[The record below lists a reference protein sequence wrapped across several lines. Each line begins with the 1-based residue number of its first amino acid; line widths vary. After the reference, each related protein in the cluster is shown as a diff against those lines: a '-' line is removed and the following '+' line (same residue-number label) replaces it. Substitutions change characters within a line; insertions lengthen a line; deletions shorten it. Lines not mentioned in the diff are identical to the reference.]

1 MQQHQGDE
9 DLKEQRIADKTP
21 GRQSAGE
28 RVAEDAE
35 NIIGETQ
42 EEVAAARRPW
52 YQTRRWGLILLAVY
66 GILLALFTLLAVW
79 VAYNPVLAIDV
90 TITRAFQEN
99 QSPWLRYTMIAAS
112 FIGNVSALSL
122 GLIILAAVLFWM
134 VDLRLEA
141 IMVVVVSATSALLN
155 WLIKLVVARPRPSA
169 SLVEIIQAT
178 SGQSFPSG
186 HVMSYVAFW
195 GLLFSLG
202 IILFRGKHW
211 WRTAL
216 LIISALLVVLVGP
229 SRIYLGDHWATDV
242 LGAYLIGGLLL
253 SLSLW
258 IYLNLRG
265 RSVLAPT
272 GKRARRFHQ
281 KYVRR
286 PASGRPERPSN
297 RYQAK
302 PGNRQEAG

>member
-1 MQQHQGDE
+1 MQQQQRDE
-9 DLKEQRIADKTP
+9 DLKEQRIADKIP
-21 GRQSAGE
+21 GRESAGE
-28 RVAEDAE
+28 GVAEDVE
-35 NIIGETQ
+35 NSIEEAQ

-122 GLIILAAVLFWM
+122 GLIVLAAVLFWM

-202 IILFRGKHW
+202 VILFRGKHW

-216 LIISALLVVLVGP
+216 LIISALFVALVGP

-265 RSVLAPT
+265 RGVLAPT

-286 PASGRPERPSN
+286 PAQLPDTQR
-297 RYQAK
+297 
-302 PGNRQEAG
+302 

>member
-1 MQQHQGDE
+1 MQQKQRDE
-9 DLKEQRIADKTP
+9 DRKEQQTEDRIPSRESVGK
-21 GRQSAGE
+21 RIE
-28 RVAEDAE
+28 EDAE
-35 NIIGETQ
+35 NIIEEAQ
-42 EEVAAARRPW
+42 KEVAAARRPW
-52 YQTRRWGLILLAVY
+52 YQARRWGLILLVVY
-66 GILLALFTLLAVW
+66 GIMLALSALLAVW
-79 VAYNPVLAIDV
+79 VAYHPVLAIDV

-112 FIGNVSALSL
+112 YIGNVTALSL
-122 GLIILAAVLFWM
+122 GLIVLAAVLFWI

-141 IMVVVVSATSALLN
+141 IMVAVVSATSALLN
-155 WLIKLVVARPRPSA
+155 WLIKLAVARPRPAA
-169 SLVEIIQAT
+169 SLVDIIQAT

-202 IILFRGKHW
+202 VILFRGKHW

-216 LIISALLVVLVGP
+216 LIISALFVALVGP
-229 SRIYLGDHWATDV
+229 SRIYLGDHWASDV

-265 RSVLAPT
+265 RGVLAPT

-286 PASGRPERPSN
+286 PAQLRDTQAEPPE
-297 RYQAK
+297 
-302 PGNRQEAG
+302 

>member
-202 IILFRGKHW
+202 VILFRGKRW

-272 GKRARRFHQ
+272 GKRAMRFHQ

-286 PASGRPERPSN
+286 PASGR
-297 RYQAK
+297 A
-302 PGNRQEAG
+302 EARCS

>member
-1 MQQHQGDE
+1 MQQQQGDE
-9 DLKEQRIADKTP
+9 DSKAQRIADKIP
-21 GRQSAGE
+21 GRESAGE

-35 NIIGETQ
+35 NIIEEVQ

-202 IILFRGKHW
+202 VILFRGKRW
-211 WRTAL
+211 WRTAW
-216 LIISALLVVLVGP
+216 LIISALFVVLVGP

-272 GKRARRFHQ
+272 GKRAMRFHQ

-286 PASGRPERPSN
+286 PVQLRDTQR
-297 RYQAK
+297 
-302 PGNRQEAG
+302 

>member
-1 MQQHQGDE
+1 MQQQQRDE
-9 DLKEQRIADKTP
+9 DLKEQRIADKIP
-21 GRQSAGE
+21 GRESAGE
-28 RVAEDAE
+28 RVAEDVE
-35 NIIGETQ
+35 NSIEEAQ

-122 GLIILAAVLFWM
+122 GLIVLAAVLFWI

-202 IILFRGKHW
+202 VILFRGKHW

-216 LIISALLVVLVGP
+216 LIISALFVVLVGP

-265 RSVLAPT
+265 RGVLAPT

-286 PASGRPERPSN
+286 PAQLRDTQR
-297 RYQAK
+297 
-302 PGNRQEAG
+302 

>member
-1 MQQHQGDE
+1 MQQKQRDE
-9 DLKEQRIADKTP
+9 DLKEQRIADKIP
-21 GRQSAGE
+21 GRESAGE
-28 RVAEDAE
+28 RVAEDVE
-35 NIIGETQ
+35 NSIEEAQ

-122 GLIILAAVLFWM
+122 GLIVLAAVLFWI

-202 IILFRGKHW
+202 VILFRGKHW

-216 LIISALLVVLVGP
+216 LIISALFVVLVGP

-265 RSVLAPT
+265 RGVLAPT

-286 PASGRPERPSN
+286 PAQLRDTQR
-297 RYQAK
+297 
-302 PGNRQEAG
+302 

>member
-35 NIIGETQ
+35 NSIGEAQ

-202 IILFRGKHW
+202 VILFRGKHW

-265 RSVLAPT
+265 RGVLAPT

-286 PASGRPERPSN
+286 PVKLRDTQR
-297 RYQAK
+297 
-302 PGNRQEAG
+302 

>member
-1 MQQHQGDE
+1 MQQKQRDE
-9 DLKEQRIADKTP
+9 DLKEQRIADKIP
-21 GRQSAGE
+21 GRESAGE
-28 RVAEDAE
+28 RVAEDVE
-35 NIIGETQ
+35 NSIEEAQ

-122 GLIILAAVLFWM
+122 GLIVLAAVLFWI

-141 IMVVVVSATSALLN
+141 IVVVVVSATSALLN

-202 IILFRGKHW
+202 VILFRGKHW

-216 LIISALLVVLVGP
+216 LIISALFVVLVGP

-265 RSVLAPT
+265 RGVLAPT

-286 PASGRPERPSN
+286 PAQLRDTQR
-297 RYQAK
+297 
-302 PGNRQEAG
+302 

>member
-1 MQQHQGDE
+1 MQQQQRDE

-21 GRQSAGE
+21 GRESAGE

-35 NIIGETQ
+35 NIIEEAQ

-122 GLIILAAVLFWM
+122 GLIVLAAVLFWM

-202 IILFRGKHW
+202 VILFRGKHW

-216 LIISALLVVLVGP
+216 LIISALFVVLVGP

-265 RSVLAPT
+265 RGVLAPT

-286 PASGRPERPSN
+286 PAQLPDTQR
-297 RYQAK
+297 
-302 PGNRQEAG
+302 

>member
-1 MQQHQGDE
+1 MQQQQRDE

-21 GRQSAGE
+21 GRESAGE

-35 NIIGETQ
+35 NIIEEAQ

-122 GLIILAAVLFWM
+122 GLIVLAAVLFWM

-202 IILFRGKHW
+202 VILFRGKHW

-216 LIISALLVVLVGP
+216 LIISALFVVLVGP

-265 RSVLAPT
+265 RGVLAPT

-286 PASGRPERPSN
+286 PASGRP
-297 RYQAK
+297 
-302 PGNRQEAG
+302 

>member
-1 MQQHQGDE
+1 MQQQQGDE
-9 DLKEQRIADKTP
+9 DLKKQRIADKIP
-21 GRQSAGE
+21 GRESAGE
-28 RVAEDAE
+28 QVTEDAE
-35 NIIGETQ
+35 NIIEEAQ

-52 YQTRRWGLILLAVY
+52 YQTRRWGFILLAVY

-90 TITRAFQEN
+90 TITHAFQEN

-122 GLIILAAVLFWM
+122 GLIVLAAVLFWI

-169 SLVEIIQAT
+169 SLVDIIQAT
-178 SGQSFPSG
+178 IGQSFPSG

-202 IILFRGKHW
+202 VILFRGKHW

-265 RSVLAPT
+265 RGVLAPT

-286 PASGRPERPSN
+286 PAQLRDVHVEPPE
-297 RYQAK
+297 
-302 PGNRQEAG
+302 

>member
-1 MQQHQGDE
+1 MQQKQRDE
-9 DLKEQRIADKTP
+9 DWKEQQTENKIPHREP
-21 GRQSAGE
+21 VGE
-28 RVAEDAE
+28 RIEEDAE
-35 NIIGETQ
+35 NIIEEAQ
-42 EEVAAARRPW
+42 EEVATVRRPW

-66 GILLALFTLLAVW
+66 GILLALFALLAVW
-79 VAYNPVLAIDV
+79 VAYHPVLAIDV

-112 FIGNVSALSL
+112 YIGNVSALSL
-122 GLIILAAVLFWM
+122 GLIVLAAVLFWM

-141 IMVVVVSATSALLN
+141 IMVVVVSAVSALLN

-169 SLVEIIQAT
+169 GLVEVIQAT

-202 IILFRGKHW
+202 VILFTGKRW

-216 LIISALLVVLVGP
+216 LIISALFVALVGP

-253 SLSLW
+253 GLSLW

-265 RSVLAPT
+265 RGVLAPT

-281 KYVRR
+281 NYVRR
-286 PASGRPERPSN
+286 PAQLRDTQR
-297 RYQAK
+297 
-302 PGNRQEAG
+302 

>member
-1 MQQHQGDE
+1 MQQKQRDE
-9 DLKEQRIADKTP
+9 DRKEQQTEDRIPSKESV
-21 GRQSAGE
+21 GKRIE
-28 RVAEDAE
+28 EDAE
-35 NIIGETQ
+35 NIIEEAQG
-42 EEVAAARRPW
+42 EVAAARRPW
-52 YQTRRWGLILLAVY
+52 YQARKWGLILLAVY
-66 GILLALFTLLAVW
+66 GVMLALSTLLAVW
-79 VAYNPVLAIDV
+79 VAYHPVLAIDV

-112 FIGNVSALSL
+112 YIGNVTALSL
-122 GLIILAAVLFWM
+122 GLIVLAAVLFWI

-169 SLVEIIQAT
+169 SLVDIIQAT

-202 IILFRGKHW
+202 VILFSGKHW

-216 LIISALLVVLVGP
+216 LIISALFVALVGP
-229 SRIYLGDHWATDV
+229 SRIYLGDHWASDV

-265 RSVLAPT
+265 RGVLAPT
-272 GKRARRFHQ
+272 GKRARGFHQ

-286 PASGRPERPSN
+286 PAQLRDTQAEDDGRP
-297 RYQAK
+297 
-302 PGNRQEAG
+302 

>member
-1 MQQHQGDE
+1 MQQKQRHE
-9 DLKEQRIADKTP
+9 DLKEQRIADKIP
-21 GRQSAGE
+21 CRESAGE
-28 RVAEDAE
+28 RVAEDVE
-35 NIIGETQ
+35 NSIEEAQ

-122 GLIILAAVLFWM
+122 GLIVLAAVLFWM

-186 HVMSYVAFW
+186 HVMSYIAFW

-202 IILFRGKHW
+202 VILFRGKHW

-216 LIISALLVVLVGP
+216 LIISALFVVLVGP

-265 RSVLAPT
+265 RGVLAPT
-272 GKRARRFHQ
+272 GKRAKRFHQ

-286 PASGRPERPSN
+286 PAQLRDTQR
-297 RYQAK
+297 
-302 PGNRQEAG
+302 

>member
-1 MQQHQGDE
+1 MQQQQRDE
-9 DLKEQRIADKTP
+9 DLKEQRIADKIP
-21 GRQSAGE
+21 GRESAGE

-202 IILFRGKHW
+202 VILFRGKRW

-265 RSVLAPT
+265 RGVLAPT

-286 PASGRPERPSN
+286 PAQLRDTQR
-297 RYQAK
+297 
-302 PGNRQEAG
+302 

>member
-1 MQQHQGDE
+1 MQQQQRDE

-21 GRQSAGE
+21 GRESAGE
-28 RVAEDAE
+28 RVAEDVE
-35 NIIGETQ
+35 NSIEEAQ

-122 GLIILAAVLFWM
+122 GLIVLAAVLFWM

-202 IILFRGKHW
+202 VILFRGKHW

-216 LIISALLVVLVGP
+216 LIISALFVVLVGP

-265 RSVLAPT
+265 RGVLAPT

-286 PASGRPERPSN
+286 PAQLRDTQR
-297 RYQAK
+297 
-302 PGNRQEAG
+302 

>member
-1 MQQHQGDE
+1 MQQKQRDE
-9 DLKEQRIADKTP
+9 DLKEQRIADKIP
-21 GRQSAGE
+21 GRESAGE

-35 NIIGETQ
+35 NIIEEAQ

-122 GLIILAAVLFWM
+122 GLIVLAAVLFWM

-216 LIISALLVVLVGP
+216 LIISALFVVLVGP

-265 RSVLAPT
+265 RGVLAPT

-286 PASGRPERPSN
+286 PASGRP
-297 RYQAK
+297 
-302 PGNRQEAG
+302 

>member
-1 MQQHQGDE
+1 MQQKQRDE
-9 DLKEQRIADKTP
+9 DRKEQQTENKIPSREPVGKRI
-21 GRQSAGE
+21 E
-28 RVAEDAE
+28 EDAE
-35 NIIGETQ
+35 NIIEEAQ

-52 YQTRRWGLILLAVY
+52 YQARRWGLILLVVY
-66 GILLALFTLLAVW
+66 GIMLALSALLAVW
-79 VAYNPVLAIDV
+79 VAYHPVLAIDV

-112 FIGNVSALSL
+112 YIGNVTALSL
-122 GLIILAAVLFWM
+122 GLIVLAAVLFWI

-141 IMVVVVSATSALLN
+141 IMVAVVSATSALLN
-155 WLIKLVVARPRPSA
+155 WLIKLAVARPRPAA
-169 SLVEIIQAT
+169 SLVDIIQAT

-202 IILFRGKHW
+202 VILFRGKHW

-216 LIISALLVVLVGP
+216 LIISALFVALVGP
-229 SRIYLGDHWATDV
+229 SRIYLGDHWASDV

-265 RSVLAPT
+265 RGVLAPT

-286 PASGRPERPSN
+286 PAQLRDTQAEPPE
-297 RYQAK
+297 
-302 PGNRQEAG
+302 

>member
-1 MQQHQGDE
+1 MQQQGDE

-21 GRQSAGE
+21 GQQSAGE

-35 NIIGETQ
+35 NIIGEAQ

-202 IILFRGKHW
+202 VILFRGKRW
-211 WRTAL
+211 WRTAW

-265 RSVLAPT
+265 RGVLAPT
-272 GKRARRFHQ
+272 GKRAMRFHQ

-297 RYQAK
+297 RHQAK

>member
-1 MQQHQGDE
+1 MQQKQRDE
-9 DLKEQRIADKTP
+9 DRREQQTENKIPSRESVGKRI
-21 GRQSAGE
+21 E
-28 RVAEDAE
+28 EDAE
-35 NIIGETQ
+35 NIIEEAQ

-52 YQTRRWGLILLAVY
+52 YQARRWGLILLVVY
-66 GILLALFTLLAVW
+66 GIMLALSALLAVW
-79 VAYNPVLAIDV
+79 VAYHPVLAIDV

-112 FIGNVSALSL
+112 YIGNVTALSL
-122 GLIILAAVLFWM
+122 GLIVLAAVLFWL

-169 SLVEIIQAT
+169 SLVDIIQAT

-202 IILFRGKHW
+202 VILFRGKHW

-216 LIISALLVVLVGP
+216 LIISALFVALVGP
-229 SRIYLGDHWATDV
+229 SRIYLGDHWASDV

-265 RSVLAPT
+265 RGVLAPT

-286 PASGRPERPSN
+286 PAQLRDTQAEPPE
-297 RYQAK
+297 
-302 PGNRQEAG
+302 

>member
-1 MQQHQGDE
+1 MQQKQRDE

-21 GRQSAGE
+21 GRESAGE
-28 RVAEDAE
+28 RVAEDVE
-35 NIIGETQ
+35 NSIEEAQ

-122 GLIILAAVLFWM
+122 GLIVLAAVLFWI

-202 IILFRGKHW
+202 VILFRGKHW

-216 LIISALLVVLVGP
+216 LIISALFVVLVGP

-265 RSVLAPT
+265 RGVLAPT

-286 PASGRPERPSN
+286 PAQLRDTQR
-297 RYQAK
+297 
-302 PGNRQEAG
+302 

>member
-21 GRQSAGE
+21 GQQSAGE

-35 NIIGETQ
+35 NIIGEAQ
-42 EEVAAARRPW
+42 EEVAAARRSW

-202 IILFRGKHW
+202 VILFRGKRW
-211 WRTAL
+211 WHTAL

-265 RSVLAPT
+265 RGVLAPT
-272 GKRARRFHQ
+272 GKWARRFHQ

-286 PASGRPERPSN
+286 PASGRPVRPSN
-297 RYQAK
+297 RHQAK

>member
-1 MQQHQGDE
+1 MQQQGDE
-9 DLKEQRIADKTP
+9 DLKEQRIVDKIP
-21 GRQSAGE
+21 GRESADE

-35 NIIGETQ
+35 NSIEEAQ

-122 GLIILAAVLFWM
+122 GLIVLAAVLFWM

-202 IILFRGKHW
+202 VILFRGKHW

-216 LIISALLVVLVGP
+216 LIISALFVVLVGP

-265 RSVLAPT
+265 RGVLAPT

-286 PASGRPERPSN
+286 PAQLRDTQR
-297 RYQAK
+297 
-302 PGNRQEAG
+302 

>member
-1 MQQHQGDE
+1 MQQKQRDK
-9 DLKEQRIADKTP
+9 DWKEQQTENKIP
-21 GRQSAGE
+21 GRESAGE
-28 RVAEDAE
+28 RIAEDTE
-35 NIIGETQ
+35 NVIEEAQ

-52 YQTRRWGLILLAVY
+52 YQTRRWGLTLLAVY
-66 GILLALFTLLAVW
+66 GVLLALFALLAVW
-79 VAYNPVLAIDV
+79 VAYHPVLAIDV

-112 FIGNVSALSL
+112 YVGNVSALSL
-122 GLIILAAVLFWM
+122 GLIVLAAVLFWM

-141 IMVVVVSATSALLN
+141 IMVVVVSAVSALLN
-155 WLIKLVVARPRPSA
+155 WLIKLVVARPRPAA

-186 HVMSYVAFW
+186 HVMSYIAFW

-202 IILFRGKHW
+202 VILFTGKRW
-211 WRTAL
+211 WRIAL
-216 LIISALLVVLVGP
+216 LIISALFVALVGP

-265 RSVLAPT
+265 RGVLAPT
-272 GKRARRFHQ
+272 GKWARRFHQ

-286 PASGRPERPSN
+286 PASGRP
-297 RYQAK
+297 
-302 PGNRQEAG
+302 